1 MASLIK
7 LVVLAG
13 IFLPI
18 AANFGF
24 RDQKLIA
31 IVIMLASPCTPTS
44 YIMAKNMDGDDTLA
58 ASIVVSTTLFSSIT
72 LTGWIFLMKALML
85 IQ

>member
-1 MASLIK
+1 
-7 LVVLAG
+7 
-13 IFLPI
+13 
-18 AANFGF
+18 
-24 RDQKLIA
+24 
-31 IVIMLASPCTPTS
+31 MLASPCTPTS

>member
-1 MASLIK
+1 MAASLIK
-7 LVVLAG
+7 LVVLAC
-13 IFLPI
+13 IFLPV
-18 AANFGF
+18 AAYFGF

-58 ASIVVSTTLFSSIT
+58 ASIVVSTTLFHR
-72 LTGWIFLMKALML
+72 LRLRDGYF
-85 IQ
+85 

>member
-1 MASLIK
+1 MH
-7 LVVLAG
+7 
-13 IFLPI
+13 
-18 AANFGF
+18 
-24 RDQKLIA
+24 
-31 IVIMLASPCTPTS
+31 T
-44 YIMAKNMDGDDTLA
+44 YILHNGKNMDGDDTLA